1 MSVKELSME
10 ILNHNHST
18 FFSSKYIC
26 DIHMD
31 HDVKL
36 YKDIPIF
43 PNNLNVLLLCYFSS
57 IL

>member
-1 MSVKELSME
+1 ME
-10 ILNHNHST
+10 ILNNHNHST
-18 FFSSKYIC
+18 FVSWKYIC
-26 DIHMD
+26 DIHMA
-31 HDVKL
+31 HDATL